1 MPSNRMF
8 RGAMLA
14 ATMLAAA
21 TFVFVQFSLSWNGT
35 SAVADGQFPSKMLS
49 WNGTSAVADGQ
60 FPSKMAH
67 SFTTSNST
75 NKRSAL
81 VQSLRNHHTALQENA
96 DTIAINQRIDGIHI
110 PHTGVQ
116 LSDISK
122 TAIMVTNTE
131 LERSEVRG
139 FS

>member
-1 MPSNRMF
+1 MPVNRMF

-35 SAVADGQFPSKMLS
+35 SAVADGQFPI
-49 WNGTSAVADGQ
+49 
-60 FPSKMAH
+60 KMAH

>member
-1 MPSNRMF
+1 MPANRMF
-8 RGAMLA
+8 GGAMLA

-21 TFVFVQFSLSWNGT
+21 TFVFAYFSLSWDGT
-35 SAVADGQFPSKMLS
+35 SAVADGQLPSKMTH
-49 WNGTSAVADGQ
+49 G
-60 FPSKMAH
+60 
-67 SFTTSNST
+67 FTTSNST

-96 DTIAINQRIDGIHI
+96 NTIAINQRIDGIHI
-110 PHTGVQ
+110 PHTDVQ

-131 LERSEVRG
+131 LERSEVMG
-139 FS
+139 VQLIPSASSYPPPS

>member
-1 MPSNRMF
+1 MF
-8 RGAMLA
+8 GGAMLA

-21 TFVFVQFSLSWNGT
+21 TFVFAYFSLSWDGT
-35 SAVADGQFPSKMLS
+35 SAVADGQLPSKMTH
-49 WNGTSAVADGQ
+49 G
-60 FPSKMAH
+60 
-67 SFTTSNST
+67 FTTSNST

-96 DTIAINQRIDGIHI
+96 NTIAINQRIDGIHI
-110 PHTGVQ
+110 PHTDVQ

-131 LERSEVRG
+131 LERSGVRG